1 MLAVYR
7 SLFSLLLSFGLL
19 LLANGLFNS
28 LIGLRANMEGMS
40 TTYVG
45 FIMSGHF
52 IGMLI
57 GGLYAGRVVAS
68 VGHIRAFA
76 AFASVLS
83 VTALLHAIFIDLLPW
98 MGLRVIS
105 GFATAGMLMVT
116 ESWLNE
122 RAGSQYRG
130 SILATYMM
138 VNYIGAGS
146 GQLLLK
152 VADIGEFYLFSL
164 ASIIYS
170 LALLPVLLTRHSAPI
185 LERGARMSIMSVIR
199 LGPLAVIGIF
209 TAAMINASINALA
222 PVYAMNMFGN
232 ADEVANFTA
241 LLLVSGFVLQWPIG
255 RLSDKLGRGVMIML
269 VASIIAAAS
278 LGMVFS
284 ASYAPHYLWAM
295 AFGYGAFLYTL
306 YSLCSAL
313 INDVIGPDQRV
324 RVAGAVLIIYGVGA
338 IIGPSLVGVLTDIF
352 GNQALFMFSF
362 IASAG
367 LAALAIYRR
376 IYQAIFVKPVQP
388 FVPVPSQQV
397 PSDELYLATVAEA
410 DEELEEGAD
419 LRPDPNDDVRP

>member
-28 LIGLRANMEGMS
+28 LIGLRANLEGMS

-83 VTALLHAIFIDLLPW
+83 VTALLHAIYIDLLPW

-152 VADIGEFYLFSL
+152 VADIGEFHLFSL
-164 ASIIYS
+164 ASIIFS

-185 LERGARMSIMSVIR
+185 LERGERMSIMSVIR

-209 TAAMINASINALA
+209 TAGMINASINALA

-232 ADEVANFTA
+232 ADQVANFTA

-255 RLSDKLGRGVMIML
+255 RLSDKLGRGVMIMI
-269 VASIIAAAS
+269 VASIIAIGS

-284 ASYAPHYLWAM
+284 ANYAPQYLWIM

-338 IIGPSLVGVLTDIF
+338 IIGPSLVGVLTDMF

-410 DEELEEGAD
+410 DED
-419 LRPDPNDDVRP
+419 STTVSDCQSDT

>member
-1 MLAVYR
+1 VLAVYR

-57 GGLYAGRVVAS
+57 GGLYAGRVVAG

-130 SILATYMM
+130 SVLATYMM
-138 VNYIGAGS
+138 VNYLGVGS

-152 VADIGEFYLFSL
+152 LGDIGEFHLFSL
-164 ASIIYS
+164 ASIIFS

-185 LERGARMSIMSVIR
+185 LERGERMSIMSVVR

-209 TAAMINASINALA
+209 TAGMINSSVNALA
-222 PVYAMNMFGN
+222 PIYAMNMFEN
-232 ADEVANFTA
+232 TDQVANFTA
-241 LLLVSGFVLQWPIG
+241 LLLVSGFALQWPIG
-255 RLSDKLGRGVMIML
+255 RLSDRFGRGVMIMI
-269 VASIIAAAS
+269 VASIIAIGS

-284 ASYAPHYLWAM
+284 ANYAPQFLWIM

-338 IIGPSLVGVLTDIF
+338 IIGPSLVGVLTDVF
-352 GNQALFMFSF
+352 GNQSLFIFSF
-362 IASAG
+362 FASAS

-376 IYQAIFVKPVQP
+376 IYQAIFVKPAQP

-397 PSDELYLATVAEA
+397 PSDELYLAAVAEA
-410 DEELEEGAD
+410 DEDESVIARSEAT
-419 LRPDPNDDVRP
+419 RQSP